1 MTEFIGK
8 TISLGRVLLDTNVVS
23 ERNKPSPSPQVMNFL
38 RDLDEQQTFISS
50 VTVAELERG
59 IHLLQNRESVRAQR
73 LRLWLDTVLL
83 PQFAERILPFD
94 TPVALRWGQLTGTE
108 AARRQPPAIL
118 DSMLAAT
125 ASSHGLTLITRNT
138 SDFLSL
144 NIAVFNPWNE

>member
-1 MTEFIGK
+1 
-8 TISLGRVLLDTNVVS
+8 
-23 ERNKPSPSPQVMNFL
+23 MNFL

-59 IHLLQNRESVRAQR
+59 IHLLQSRESVRAQR
-73 LRLWLDTVLL
+73 LRLWLDTILL

-94 TPVALRWGQLTGTE
+94 TPVALRWGQLAGTE
-108 AARRQPPAIL
+108 AARRQPPALL

-125 ASSHGLTLITRNT
+125 ASCHGLTLITRNT
-138 SDFLSL
+138 RDFLSL